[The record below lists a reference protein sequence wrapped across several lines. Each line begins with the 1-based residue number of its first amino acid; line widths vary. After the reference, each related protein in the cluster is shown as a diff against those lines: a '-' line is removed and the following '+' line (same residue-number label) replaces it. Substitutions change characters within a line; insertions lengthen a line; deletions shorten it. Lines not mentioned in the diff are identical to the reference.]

1 MLCREPSLL
10 LGSYVCREQRT
21 SPRQVI
27 IGEFRKTHR
36 PRNVEVNEICDASF
50 QGQGTHEDLEY
61 GIHEVSKSWVR
72 GELDSRTL
80 EVSES
85 RTRDSSESWTCSALK
100 LRIREDSKPWTC
112 EATNFGNLRNSGIY
126 WRTSSG
132 ITVLEDFLN
141 ENTHEPARS
150 KVKVVVLKSPS
161 LACELVACL

>member
-1 MLCREPSLL
+1 VLGDTAAGVHALRKLRLYREPDTNSPVYSWQTLCRKLLLTKGSQKTGLWQMLCREPSLL

-61 GIHEVSKSWVR
+61 GIHEVSKSRVR

-85 RTRDSSESWTCSALK
+85 RTRDSSES
-100 LRIREDSKPWTC
+100 
-112 EATNFGNLRNSGIY
+112 
-126 WRTSSG
+126 
-132 ITVLEDFLN
+132 
-141 ENTHEPARS
+141 
-150 KVKVVVLKSPS
+150 
-161 LACELVACL
+161 